1 MNDDLKSSPQEVLE
15 DYFRLF
21 NEIGIINQLSSN
33 RAERVLPHGLT
44 LSQFSVLNHFAR
56 GLPAKSPLGLANAF
70 QVTKAAMTNTIGQ
83 LHKKG
88 FVEVTPHPQDGRSKI
103 VSISKA
109 GLAAHH
115 DARQNLK
122 TAFPDFVEAFDIE
135 TLRKILPELEQI
147 RVWLDENRP

>member
-1 MNDDLKSSPQEVLE
+1 MNQTSQMPKEELQE
-15 DYFRLF
+15 YFRLF

-109 GLAAHH
+109 GLSAHQ
-115 DARQNLK
+115 DARERMYG
-122 TAFPDFVEAFDIE
+122 AFGDFAEAFDVK
-135 TLRKILPELEQI
+135 TLRGILPELEKI
-147 RVWLDENRP
+147 RVWLDDNRP